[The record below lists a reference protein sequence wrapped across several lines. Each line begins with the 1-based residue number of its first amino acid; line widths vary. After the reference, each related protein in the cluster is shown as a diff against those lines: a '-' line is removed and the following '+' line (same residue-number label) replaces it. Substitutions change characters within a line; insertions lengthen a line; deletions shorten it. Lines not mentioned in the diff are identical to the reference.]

1 MENEIIKFVSKYIT
15 LTKAEKK
22 ALLEVDLAKTY
33 TKGTVL
39 LKEGQTAREGYFV
52 LKGCVKAYYIINGE
66 ERVTAFYTEGETI
79 EPVSLATREPSEYY
93 LVCMEDCVLN
103 VGNPDNEKEVSEKH
117 PRFQEVCKMASERML
132 AQKQAD
138 FDFFKNSTP
147 EERYVRL
154 LETRPDLVQRVPQ
167 YQLASYLGLKPESL
181 SRIRKRLV
189 NA

>member
-22 ALLEVDLAKTY
+22 ALLEADFAKTY
-33 TKGTVL
+33 KKGTVL
-39 LKEGQTAREGYFV
+39 LKEGQIAREGYFV

-66 ERVTAFYTEGETI
+66 EKITNFYTEGEAI
-79 EPVSLATREPSEYY
+79 EPVSLVTRQPSEYY
-93 LVCMEDCVLN
+93 LVCMEDCTLN
-103 VGNPDNEKEVSEKH
+103 VGDPDADKEAGEKH
-117 PRFQEVCKMASERML
+117 PRFQEVCRMASEHML
-132 AQKQAD
+132 AKKQAD

-147 EERYVRL
+147 EERYLRL

-181 SRIRKRLV
+181 SRIRKRLLS
-189 NA
+189 A